1 MSADRGTWRL
11 DLGCALAILA
21 ALLVIYLPGLGNPLV
36 FDDAYLTDRLPEHRE
51 FRLRVRLLS
60 YGSFLWLQDVLGEGW
75 WKQRLVNLFLHFATV
90 LALAGLWREL
100 LRALDSTSATT
111 GDTRASYERSPAFWV
126 AIGVFALNPV
136 AVYGVWYLIQR
147 SILMA
152 TLFVALAL
160 WFFARGLARRAPLWH
175 LAAFACYVAALF
187 SKEHAVLAPLA
198 ALPVYVF
205 VARPTWRRLA
215 LIAAAGFTLVSTVAV
230 FFVVWYGDI
239 IARPMDDYSHI
250 YLDQLA
256 QLDPEALRNAY
267 PLSVINQAW
276 LFFQYGVRWFLPV
289 TDWMSIQM
297 RPPFP
302 ITWLTFPHLAGAAG
316 YAALIAAGGYLVLR
330 FRDWRALAGLAFL
343 LPALLFAT
351 EFAIV
356 WVQDP
361 FVLYRSYLWAIGVP
375 GVAFLLLHG
384 WPARATLVMAVL
396 LAGLLGWQAQDRV
409 VSMMSAERVYTDAIR
424 KLGED
429 PRSVGR
435 WFPYINRGNVYFDQ
449 ERLDLAQKDFAASE
463 ALGDRGL
470 GAFNIGSILM
480 LQGKTAEALK
490 RFEDA
495 DRQGYRLYNL
505 PFQRGM
511 ALANLGRPAEAV
523 PFLETARRM
532 NPPSPAREGVV
543 LYLGRAYL
551 QLGRADDAIP
561 HLEQLLRYE
570 PDNKEG
576 RYILAMAWITRGD
589 AGRALAQLDELL
601 KQGPN
606 PSVHYARALAQYR
619 LGRKAPALA
628 DIDAAIR
635 LGLDNPN
642 TREWQA
648 KIRAMK

>member
-1 MSADRGTWRL
+1 MSAERSPWRL
-11 DLGCALAILA
+11 DLACALAILA
-21 ALLVIYLPGLGNPLV
+21 GLLVIYLPGLGNPLV
-36 FDDAYLTDRLPEHRE
+36 FDDAYLTDRLAEHRE
-51 FRLRVRLLS
+51 LRLRVRFLS
-60 YGSFLWLQDVLGEGW
+60 YGSFLWLQDLFGEGW
-75 WKQRLVNLFLHFATV
+75 WKQRLVNLFLHFAVV

-100 LRALDSTSATT
+100 LRVLDRAPAAP
-111 GDTRASYERSPAFWV
+111 GEARASYERSPAFWV

-147 SILMA
+147 SIVMA
-152 TLFVALAL
+152 ALFVVLGL
-160 WFFARGLARRAPLWH
+160 WFFARGLARRQPLWH
-175 LAAFACYVAALF
+175 AAAIACYVAALF

-198 ALPVYVF
+198 ALPVYIY
-205 VARPTWRRLA
+205 VARPSWRRLA
-215 LIAAAGFTLVSTVAV
+215 LLATAGLVLVGAAAA
-230 FFVVWYGDI
+230 FFNYWYGDI
-239 IARPMDDYSHI
+239 LARPMDDYSFI

-256 QLDPEALRNAY
+256 QLDPDALRNAY

-302 ITWLTFPHLAGAAG
+302 ITWLTFPHLAGACA
-316 YAALIAAGGYLVLR
+316 YVALIAAAGFLVLR
-330 FRDWRALAGLAFL
+330 YRDWRSLAGVAFL
-343 LPALLFAT
+343 LPALLFPT

-361 FVLYRSYLWAIGVP
+361 FVLYRSYLWAVGVP
-375 GVAFLLLHG
+375 GVAFLFLHG
-384 WPARATLVMAVL
+384 WPARATVVVAVV
-396 LAGLLGWQAQDRV
+396 LAGVFGWQAQDRV
-409 VSMMSAERVYTDAIR
+409 VSMMSAERVYTDAIQ
-424 KLGED
+424 KLGTD

-449 ERLDLAQKDFAASE
+449 ERFDLARKDFAASE

-470 GAFNIGSILM
+470 GAFNVGSILM
-480 LQGKTAEALK
+480 LQGKPAEALAQ
-490 RFEDA
+490 FEAA
-495 DRQGYRLYNL
+495 DRQGYKLYNL

-511 ALANLGRPAEAV
+511 ALANLGRPQEAV
-523 PFLETARRM
+523 PFLEKAKTM
-532 NPPSPAREGVV
+532 NPASPAREGVV

-551 QLGRADDAIP
+551 QLGRPDEAIAN
-561 HLEQLLRYE
+561 LEQLLRLE
-570 PDNKEG
+570 PGNKEG
-576 RYILAMAWITRGD
+576 RYILAMAWITKGD
-589 AGRALAQLDELL
+589 AERALVQLDELV

-606 PSVHYARALAQYR
+606 PSVHYARALAQFR